1 MVRRIVGL
9 SDRAWIVDEREPA
22 AIGARTTPFLGHAE
36 GHEDHVVWVQRLIH
50 GEEWDDDREH
60 MRRAF
65 EIGQIDGIR
74 ECGVIAA
81 PIDYADSWDTY
92 LVHELAETD
101 LGRHLREGKVSSND
115 ADEVE
120 ANVRE
125 ALSVLHGLGLVH
137 CDVRE
142 DNILQIGGK
151 WQLGDLGGVVATGA
165 AMTAVQ
171 KDREYV
177 PAGVGIGS
185 PAAPENDTYALEVV
199 LGHLRRAPG
208 A

>member
-1 MVRRIVGL
+1 MSG
-9 SDRAWIVDEREPA
+9 RAWIVDEREQA

-36 GHEDHVVWVQRLIH
+36 DDEDHVVWVQRLIH

-65 EIGQIDGIR
+65 EIGQLADISA
-74 ECGVIAA
+74 CGVIAT

-101 LGRHLREGKVSSND
+101 LARKLSEGRVSADD

-125 ALSVLHGLGLVH
+125 ALRVLHRFGLVH

-142 DNILQIGGK
+142 DNILRVGGE
-151 WQLGDLGGVVATGA
+151 WRLGDLGGVVEADA
-165 AMTAVQ
+165 PMTAVQ
-171 KDREYV
+171 RDREYV
-177 PAGVGIGS
+177 PAGVGIGG
-185 PAAPENDTYALEVV
+185 PAATKNDTFALEVV
-199 LGHLRRAPG
+199 LRHLRGG
-208 A
+208 AGAST

>member
-1 MVRRIVGL
+1 MIRRIVGL
-9 SDRAWIVDEREPA
+9 SDRAWIVDEREQA
-22 AIGARTTPFLGHAE
+22 AVGARTTPFLGHAE
-36 GHEDHVVWVQRLIH
+36 GDESHAVWVQRLIH

-65 EIGQIDGIR
+65 EIGQIDSIR

-101 LGRHLREGKVSSND
+101 LARHLREGKVSSTD
-115 ADEVE
+115 ADNVD

-125 ALSVLHGLGLVH
+125 ALRVLHGLGLVH

-142 DNILQIGGK
+142 DNILRIAGAWK
-151 WQLGDLGGVVATGA
+151 LGDLGGVVAAGA

-177 PAGVGIGS
+177 PASVGIGS
-185 PAAPENDTYALEVV
+185 PAAPENDTFALEVV
-199 LGHLRRAPG
+199 LTHLRSTAS